1 MTSILG
7 GLQRAMLYHRCSL
20 CGHERMIPK
29 NIFEQSIRRYLEPI
43 AHFLEDDAVSEI
55 MINGPRDIWVEIE
68 GKLQKTDAVF
78 EVEDDLLSGAKN
90 IAQYVGKRLDVLNPR
105 MDARLPDGSRVH
117 VVLPP
122 CARNGVTVAIRRFG
136 TFSLTMDK
144 LISYGSITPTA
155 AKFIDLCVQMERN
168 MIVAGGTGSGKT
180 SLLNCIS
187 TLIDPDERI
196 VVIED
201 SSELQLQQPHV
212 VILEARGPDSK
223 GRGRVEIGDLFH
235 SAMRLRPDRIVIG
248 EIRGGEALSLLQA
261 MTSGHGGSMSTTHA
275 TYPDDTLRR
284 LETMAMM
291 ADVKM
296 PLAALRSQV
305 ASAIQIIVQTSRFN
319 DGSRKLTH
327 IAECLGLS
335 ENGEYTI
342 YPLFEFKHRGYATDG
357 TVLGQLEPCGN
368 LPTFFDGVRERG
380 LEVEESWFMPH

>member
-1 MTSILG
+1 
-7 GLQRAMLYHRCSL
+7 
-20 CGHERMIPK
+20 MIPK
-29 NIFEQSIRRYLEPI
+29 DIFEQSIKRYFATIMPYM
-43 AHFLEDDAVSEI
+43 EDDSVSEI
-55 MINGPRDIWVEIE
+55 MINGPDDIWVEIK
-68 GKLQKTDAVF
+68 GKLHKTDARF
-78 EVEDDLLSGAKN
+78 EVEDDLISGCKN
-90 IAQYVGKRLDVLNPR
+90 IAQYVGKTLNVLNPR

-122 CARNGVTVAIRRFG
+122 CARNGVSVAIRRFG
-136 TFSLTMDK
+136 KFSLTIDK
-144 LISYGSITPTA
+144 LIDYGSITPVA
-155 AKFIDLCVQMERN
+155 AKFVELCVHMEKN
-168 MIVAGGTGSGKT
+168 LIVAGGTGSGKT

-187 TLIDPDERI
+187 TLINPNERI
-196 VVIED
+196 LVIED
-201 SSELQLQQPHV
+201 STELQLQQPHV
-212 VILEARGPDSK
+212 VMLEARGPDAK

-291 ADVKM
+291 SDVEL
-296 PLAALRSQV
+296 PLSALRSQV

-335 ENGEYTI
+335 ENGEYKI
-342 YPLFEFKHRGYATDG
+342 YPIFEFKHRGYG
-357 TVLGQLEPCGN
+357 EGGKVLGQMEPCGN
-368 LPTFFDGVRERG
+368 IPTFYDAVLERG
-380 LEVEESWFMPH
+380 YEIDESWFRP

>member
-1 MTSILG
+1 
-7 GLQRAMLYHRCSL
+7 
-20 CGHERMIPK
+20 MIPK
-29 NIFEQSIRRYLEPI
+29 DIFEQSIQRYFEPI
-43 AHFLEDDAVSEI
+43 QHFLDDDSVSEI
-55 MINGPRDIWVEIE
+55 MINGPDDIWIE
-68 GKLQKTDAVF
+68 VSGKLQQTDARFAVP
-78 EVEDDLLSGAKN
+78 DDLMSGVKN
-90 IAQYVGKRLDVLNPR
+90 IAQYVGKILNELNPR

-122 CARNGVTVAIRRFG
+122 CARNGITVAIRRFG
-136 TFSLTMDK
+136 TFSLTIEK
-144 LISYGSITPTA
+144 LIGYGSISPNA
-155 AKFIDLCVQMERN
+155 AKFLNICVHSERN

-187 TLIDPDERI
+187 TLIDPNERI
-196 VVIED
+196 LVIED
-201 SSELQLQQPHV
+201 STELQLQQPHV
-212 VILEARGPDSK
+212 VMLEARGGDSK
-223 GRGRVEIGDLFH
+223 GRGKVEIEDLFH

-291 ADVKM
+291 ADIDM

-335 ENGEYTI
+335 ENGEYQI
-342 YPLFEFKHRGYATDG
+342 YPLFEFKHRGYAPDG
-357 TVLGQLEPCGN
+357 KVLGEMEPCGN
-368 LPTFFDGVRERG
+368 IPTFIEYAKRKG
-380 LEVEESWFMPH
+380 LEVDEAWFQV

>member
-1 MTSILG
+1 
-7 GLQRAMLYHRCSL
+7 
-20 CGHERMIPK
+20 MIPK
-29 NIFEQSIRRYLEPI
+29 EIFEQSIRRYFEPI
-43 AHFLEDDAVSEI
+43 IPYLEDDSVSEI
-55 MINGPRDIWVEIE
+55 MINGPDDIWIE
-68 GKLQKTDAVF
+68 VKGKLHQTDARFV
-78 EVEDDLLSGAKN
+78 VEDDLISGVKN
-90 IAQYVGKRLDVLNPR
+90 IAQYVGKTLNELNPR

-136 TFSLTMDK
+136 KFSLTMEK
-144 LISYGSITPTA
+144 LISYGSITPVA
-155 AKFIDLCVQMERN
+155 AKFIDICVQMERN
-168 MIVAGGTGSGKT
+168 LIVAGGTGSGKT

-187 TLIDPDERI
+187 TLIDPHERI

-201 SSELQLQQPHV
+201 STELQLQQPHV
-212 VILEARGPDSK
+212 VMLEARGPDAK

-291 ADVKM
+291 SDVNM
-296 PLAALRSQV
+296 PLSALRSQV
-305 ASAIQIIVQTSRFN
+305 ASAIQLIVQTSRFN

-335 ENGEYTI
+335 ENGEYKI
-342 YPLFEFKHRGYATDG
+342 YPIFEFKHRGFASDG
-357 TVLGQLEPCGN
+357 TVLGQLEACGN
-368 LPTFFDGVRERG
+368 IPTFFDATRERG
-380 LEVEESWFMPH
+380 IEIDESWFMPVSQPPRRR